1 MKNLCD
7 LDFGNE
13 NLGALSK
20 AQFPPPKK
28 RTINW
33 TSLIKKKKKLFRR
46 RHYSVERIKRQAKGW
61 EKNSKLCVC

>member
-28 RTINW
+28 KEQSIG
-33 TSLIKKKKKLFRR
+33 L
-46 RHYSVERIKRQAKGW
+46 H
-61 EKNSKLCVC
+61 